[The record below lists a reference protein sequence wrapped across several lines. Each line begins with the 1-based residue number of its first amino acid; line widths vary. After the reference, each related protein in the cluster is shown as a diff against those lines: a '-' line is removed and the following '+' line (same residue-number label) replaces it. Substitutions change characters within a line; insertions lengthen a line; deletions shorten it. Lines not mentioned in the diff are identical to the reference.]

1 MEEEGTPWRARCQSA
16 NREARVPSSLQW
28 SRHAKAPPWAVFCP
42 ISDRLSLDGLHLL
55 ASMEI
60 CLAGLLYGFQ
70 VQTVFRKKSYS
81 CLEVTNLSPLC
92 GQTCTFVSEPP
103 CPDPI
108 GWQKINLW
116 SLDAPPL
123 SEVVLSSVGCTLHQA
138 FGWVGRDRGHVS
150 SVLLAQAGVC

>member
-16 NREARVPSSLQW
+16 NREAWVPSSLQW

-55 ASMEI
+55 ANMEV

-70 VQTVFRKKSYS
+70 VQTISRKKSYL
-81 CLEVTNLSPLC
+81 CLEVTNFSPLC
-92 GQTCTFVSEPP
+92 GQNCTFVSEPR
-103 CPDPI
+103 CPDSI
-108 GWQKINLW
+108 GWQKINLR
-116 SLDAPPL
+116 SQDAPPL

-138 FGWVGRDRGHVS
+138 FGQVGGDRDR
-150 SVLLAQAGVC
+150 LAQCC